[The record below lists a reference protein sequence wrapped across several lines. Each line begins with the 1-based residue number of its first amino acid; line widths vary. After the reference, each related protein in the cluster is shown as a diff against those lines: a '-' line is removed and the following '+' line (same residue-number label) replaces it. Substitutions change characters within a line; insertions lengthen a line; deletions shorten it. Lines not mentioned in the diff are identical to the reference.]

1 MAHLTQEQRYTIATL
16 KQEKYSITD
25 IASRIGKNKSVV
37 SRELKRNSDSR
48 NGVYKASLAQYKYIK
63 RKYSHTLVRF
73 TPSVCLRVE
82 ELIRKEYSPEQVV
95 GWCKRQGEVCVSV
108 ERIYQ
113 HIWRDKKKKGDLH
126 TYLRN
131 KGRKY
136 RRRKLAKDSRGV
148 LVGRVDISERPPIVE
163 ERSRFGDIELD
174 TIVGKDHQGGLVS
187 INDRMTG
194 LIKLAKIT
202 AKDAKQVTEKIVSV
216 LQPWKER
223 LHTATSDNGK
233 EFALHKEIKEALGID
248 FYFAKPHHPWERGS
262 NENCNRLVR
271 QYFPKGTDFTFVT
284 DQEIQ
289 EVEDKINDRPRK
301 RHNYFSPKEIFNQKV
316 AFES

>member
-1 MAHLTQEQRYTIATL
+1 MAHLTQEQRYTIASL
-16 KQEKYSITD
+16 KQENHSVTA
-25 IASRIGKNKSVV
+25 IALRIGKHKSVV

-48 NGVYKASLAQYKYIK
+48 NGSYKASLAQYKCDK
-63 RKYSHTLVRF
+63 RKYRKGLVRF
-73 TPSVCLRVE
+73 TADICLRVE
-82 ELIRKEYSPEQVV
+82 SLLRKGYSPEQVV
-95 GWCKRQGEVCVSV
+95 GWCKKENLTCVSV

-113 HIWRDKKKKGDLH
+113 HIWQDKKKKGDLH

-148 LVGRVDISERPPIVE
+148 LKGRVDISERPPIVE

-187 INDRMTG
+187 MNDRMTG

-202 AKDAKQVTEKIVSV
+202 AKDAIQVKEKIVEA
-216 LQPWKER
+216 LQPWKDM

-233 EFALHKEIKEALGID
+233 EFALHKEISTALGID

-271 QYFPKGTDFTFVT
+271 QYFPKGTDFSTIT
-284 DQEIQ
+284 DQHIQ
-289 EVEDKINDRPRK
+289 EIEDKINDRPRK
-301 RHNYFSPKEIFNQKV
+301 RHNYFSPNEVFNQKV
-316 AFES
+316 AFAT